1 MANKA
6 RRHKQDT
13 KDFSEETTKQQALTI
28 NANVAW
34 FTRAAKNHA
43 GRIGSRAYVKIAGQ
57 LEREAT
63 KLRALGKPLE
73 VQVEAKT

>member
-1 MANKA
+1 MANKV

-13 KDFSEETTKQQALTI
+13 KDFSEETTKEQALTI

-43 GRIGSRAYVKIAGQ
+43 DRIGPRAYVKIAGQ
-57 LEREAT
+57 LEREAE
-63 KLRALGKPLE
+63 KLRLLGTPLE
-73 VQVEAKT
+73 SSVEVA